1 MDLVQVLPNALKCPC
16 VSIKHALKKQGIKTL
31 KPLISQ
37 GFQVSV
43 SILVTQ
49 HGCGD
54 GICLPRKTGFA
65 GAPLHLT
72 ASVAAQSGSLLIAGV
87 AAEKARFSRRAFVAR
102 PPSFVFR
109 LSSKKRR
116 VYGRNMVPFPGANC
130 AGGPV
135 LFDRLGRRTKR
146 LPAALRRHS
155 PPVWFKSH
163 YALRQN
169 AKTARPIGRA
179 AFEWLRG
186 WDLNHM
192 TSGL

>member
-16 VSIKHALKKQGIKTL
+16 VSIKYDLKKQGIKTP

-72 ASVAAQSGSLLIAGV
+72 ASVAGKTGSLRHCAALAAGRSRAARYAVPPGVSAETPAIERGGKPCFLTGKRKNSPSDWTSCFRMV
-87 AAEKARFSRRAFVAR
+87 AGMG
-102 PPSFVFR
+102 FVF
-109 LSSKKRR
+109 
-116 VYGRNMVPFPGANC
+116 
-130 AGGPV
+130 
-135 LFDRLGRRTKR
+135 
-146 LPAALRRHS
+146 PAKQ
-155 PPVWFKSH
+155 V
-163 YALRQN
+163 
-169 AKTARPIGRA
+169 
-179 AFEWLRG
+179 LRG
-186 WDLNHM
+186 PFCI
-192 TSGL
+192 